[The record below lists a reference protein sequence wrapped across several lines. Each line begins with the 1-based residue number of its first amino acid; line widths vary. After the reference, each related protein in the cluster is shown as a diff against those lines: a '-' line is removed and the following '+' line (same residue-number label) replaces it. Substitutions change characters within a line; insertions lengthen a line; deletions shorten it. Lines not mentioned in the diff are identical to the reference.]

1 MIDNGR
7 WERACTKA
15 LHDEQ
20 ILAAVKRREVTEA
33 ELRRSLD
40 GAREQIES
48 EIADALQE
56 ENSLPETARVEEGP
70 NSPRNIAA
78 WLHSQADSEATAAA
92 ILDLQKQDRVD
103 RGLPEGQEKF
113 ADAGLELL
121 AAEAK
126 SRSDLKK
133 EFGFWVQL
141 TVFSAIAGVLALLA
155 IPGSLAV
162 YLFRDGWGHV
172 LNSAGADWSFTKIA
186 ALTTAAALAT
196 MLGGLI
202 VAVIADSPFDRR
214 KDAVR
219 AGVLQYAVEV
229 GQFASRSSG
238 ERTLDRKLR
247 AEVIHRTDTALATAV
262 AAHLRNFIDIRRA
275 PSYADEL
282 PDIDLTNGLAEVLN
296 SQNIVDT
303 SSRDELVSLMQTMP
317 GGSIGLAGPRGAGK
331 TTIITQLTQLAELKH
346 NDGSGPRARKV
357 LGIFTSAPVQYD
369 GREFI
374 LHLFAAVCD
383 AVLKPQPRSGNAR
396 SWEAAFERQTSA
408 RPSRLDRPI
417 RATLMRTAFVTI
429 IAAAALSLL
438 GFASLFIPKPAASP
452 QTIHVEING
461 NKVIVP
467 PPSAAPVPSTAVALL
482 QRLGLQPLPLFVTA
496 LQCLIASLLLRR
508 YLLASSIEEQQP
520 ERPPEQSRRAGRDE
534 PSGEANNAEAW
545 AAVTAAAA
553 EWDLELRYQQSF
565 TSGWSGALK
574 LPIGVEAA
582 MTRSASLI
590 ARQLTFPELAK
601 AFRDFLATLAP
612 WYVVVIG
619 IDELDKIATADKAH
633 QFVNEVKAVFGVRGV
648 FYLVSV
654 SDSAISSFARR
665 GLAVRDAF
673 DSAFDEIVRVGH
685 LDHLQAKSVLSR
697 RVIGLSEPVVGFCHC
712 LSGGLPRDL
721 IRACRALFHESART
735 GSRKLAPIAGNILRR
750 DLLDKIDGS
759 ITHVLDL
766 GAGSAGTAALV
777 QMRALRRAV
786 EDRGDLR
793 PASQSLIEVATR
805 MADDATRSA
814 DATRRAIA
822 DTAADLS
829 IYAVYCVTLR
839 DAFTKYPSQ
848 DSWRTAA
855 DRKVFADI
863 ASFRRALSL
872 NSLSANAE
880 LGAFRTAH
888 EMNALLLP

>member
-1 MIDNGR
+1 MIENGR
-7 WERACTKA
+7 WNAACANA
-15 LHDEQ
+15 LTDDQ
-20 ILAAVKRREVTEA
+20 IVSAVVSRDVTLA
-33 ELRRSLD
+33 ELRAELNE
-40 GAREQIES
+40 ARPKIEG
-48 EIADALQE
+48 EIADVYGE
-56 ENSLPETARVEEGP
+56 EQSLPDPGNVEDGP
-70 NSPRNIAA
+70 NAPGQIAR
-78 WLHSQADSEATAAA
+78 WLSAQPDPTATVVA
-92 ILDLQKQDRVD
+92 IR
-103 RGLPEGQEKF
+103 
-113 ADAGLELL
+113 
-121 AAEAK
+121 
-126 SRSDLKK
+126 DLKK
-133 EFGFWVQL
+133 KPREERKVARDHEQFVDVGLDLLLAEAASRPDLKKPESAWTYPFL
-141 TVFSAIAGVLALLA
+141 VFLLALLLSVIA
-155 IPGSLAV
+155 IPGSLLV
-162 YLFRDGWGHV
+162 FLIRDGWGHV
-172 LNSAGADWSFTKIA
+172 LSSVGLDWSATKIA
-186 ALTTAAALAT
+186 ALIMVISFVGGLISAIGLGIADAPFDQRTAAAANEVLEYSAKAGEFAQRDQGQRELQLKLR
-196 MLGGLI
+196 ME
-202 VAVIADSPFDRR
+202 
-214 KDAVR
+214 AVR
-219 AGVLQYAVEV
+219 
-229 GQFASRSSG
+229 
-238 ERTLDRKLR
+238 
-247 AEVIHRTDTALATAV
+247 RTDLALMERI
-262 AAHLRNFIDIRRA
+262 AAHLRNFIDVRRA
-275 PSYADEL
+275 PSYLDEL

-303 SSRDELVSLMQTMP
+303 TSRDELVSLMQTMP

-374 LHLFAAVCD
+374 LHLFSAVCD
-383 AVLKPQPRSGNAR
+383 SVLKPQPRSGNAR
-396 SWEAAFERQTSA
+396 SWETAFDQQA
-408 RPSRLDRPI
+408 VAPPSRFERPI
-417 RATLMRTAFVTI
+417 RATLAQGAFVTM
-429 IAAAALSLL
+429 IAAAALAAL
-438 GFASLFIPKPAASP
+438 GFASLLIPKPSVAP
-452 QTIHVEING
+452 QTIQVEING

-467 PPSAAPVPSTAVALL
+467 PPAATAAPSATVALL

-508 YLLASSIEEQQP
+508 YLAAVREDRDRQQ
-520 ERPPEQSRRAGRDE
+520 RPPEQPRRPGRDE

-582 MTRSASLI
+582 MTRSASLV

-601 AFRDFLATLAP
+601 AFREFLATLAP

-619 IDELDKIATADKAH
+619 IDELDKIATAEKAQ

-673 DSAFDEIVRVGH
+673 DSAFDEIVRVGY

-721 IRACRALFHESART
+721 IRACRALFNESART

-777 QMRALRRAV
+777 QMRAMRRAV
-786 EDRGDLR
+786 EDRGDLH
-793 PASQSLIEVATR
+793 PAAQSLIEVATR
-805 MADDATRSA
+805 MADDATKSG
-814 DATRRAIA
+814 DAVRRAIA
-822 DTAADLS
+822 DTAADLA

-848 DSWRTAA
+848 GEWQAAA

-880 LGAFRTAH
+880 LGAFRTVH
-888 EMNALLLP
+888 GMNALLLP